1 MFFLDLHFRFP
12 FHSIPIRF
20 ISLLLYDT
28 TQALLK
34 YMVSSQQRIS
44 STYSPSPKVLD
55 LLIRC
60 GLMGYLFVL
69 LVSHLPSSRKTD
81 SSSVHSLSVGMRRGF
96 QYRKDDHEWT
106 MNVLKITS
114 KGFQFLLEDRAA
126 QVWQVLMYYIEQG
139 MVSSSS
145 SLIRRIGSECNADLL
160 RFDVLERRSG
170 VYWRWS
176 GCFEIV
182 ILLE

>member
-1 MFFLDLHFRFP
+1 
-12 FHSIPIRF
+12 
-20 ISLLLYDT
+20 
-28 TQALLK
+28 
-34 YMVSSQQRIS
+34 
-44 STYSPSPKVLD
+44 
-55 LLIRC
+55 
-60 GLMGYLFVL
+60 
-69 LVSHLPSSRKTD
+69 
-81 SSSVHSLSVGMRRGF
+81 
-96 QYRKDDHEWT
+96 

-139 MVSSSS
+139 MVSLFS
-145 SLIRRIGSECNADLL
+145 SLIRAFGSGCSADLW
-160 RFDVLERRSG
+160 RFEFLERRSG